1 MADPSRINNQPL
13 VIADQQCSSRQMLS
27 RLQVETVDHSCLMN
41 VSLELRH
48 EVKLGRS
55 KSTGRFQQDFVAR
68 LGPLK
73 TTRAIAASNPIL
85 IEKQHSPFE

>member
-1 MADPSRINNQPL
+1 
-13 VIADQQCSSRQMLS
+13 
-27 RLQVETVDHSCLMN
+27 MN